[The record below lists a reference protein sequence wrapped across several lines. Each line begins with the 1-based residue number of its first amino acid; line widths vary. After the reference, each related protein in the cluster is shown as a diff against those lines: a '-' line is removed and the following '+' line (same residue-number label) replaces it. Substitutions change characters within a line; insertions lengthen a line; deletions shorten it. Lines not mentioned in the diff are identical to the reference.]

1 MVARRQRE
9 QYITINIYVEGRRTE
24 QMYFNNYTRQINS
37 SQKYRL
43 NVKYYCSDLKK
54 TIDYIADEI
63 RDSDKNDVFYFVFD
77 IDRTSESELTDIYAN
92 LQSKNTKCE
101 LLNSEID
108 KINLIYST
116 PCFEYWFLL
125 HYHKCT
131 YSFRDCK
138 DVIGKLNSYIA
149 GYDKAKDYFEML
161 LDKQMTA
168 IQNAKWVEADHKTQ
182 GHIEFTTGF
191 SPHTS
196 VYLLVEF
203 LNKFNG
209 V

>member
-1 MVARRQRE
+1 MARIQRE

-24 QMYFNNYTRQINS
+24 QIYFNNYTRQINS

-54 TIDYIADEI
+54 TIDYIDDEI

-77 IDRTSESELTDIYAN
+77 TDIISKSELINIYTN
-92 LQSKNTKCE
+92 VQNRNTKCE
-101 LLNSEID
+101 LLNAEID

-125 HYHKCT
+125 HYKKCT
-131 YSFRDCK
+131 DSFGDCSG
-138 DVIGKLNSYIA
+138 VINKLNNYIV
-149 GYDKAKDYFEML
+149 GYNKAIDYFDIL
-161 LDKQMTA
+161 LDKQVDA
-168 IQNAKWVEADHKTQ
+168 IRNAKWVEMDHKTQ
-182 GHIEFTTGF
+182 GHIEFTTEF
-191 SPHTS
+191 SPYTS
-196 VYLLVEF
+196 VYQLVEI
-203 LNKFNG
+203 LNKFNR

>member
-1 MVARRQRE
+1 MARRQRE
-9 QYITINIYVEGRRTE
+9 QYITINIYVEGRKTE
-24 QMYFNNYTRQINS
+24 QIYFNNYTRQINS

-54 TIDYIADEI
+54 TIDYIDDEI

-77 IDRTSESELTDIYAN
+77 TDRTSESELIGIYTN
-92 LQSKNTKCE
+92 MQSKNIKCE
-101 LLNSEID
+101 LLNNEID

-125 HYHKCT
+125 HYKKCT
-131 YSFRDCK
+131 DSFGDCSG
-138 DVIGKLNSYIA
+138 VISKLNNYIV
-149 GYDKAKDYFEML
+149 GYDKAKDYFDML
-161 LDKQMTA
+161 LDKQMIA
-168 IQNAKWVEADHKTQ
+168 IQNAKWVETDHKTQ
-182 GHIEFTTGF
+182 GHVEFTTGF

-196 VYLLVEF
+196 VYLLVEL
-203 LNKFNG
+203 LNKFNE